1 MSTGVKKGNT
11 LFYKGCNFLKQRL
24 VLSLLSGKPV
34 KITEIRALDDEPG
47 LREFEVSLIRLLDKI
62 TNGTVIELN
71 ETGTALYFQP
81 GLLFGGAVE
90 HNCSLRRG
98 LGYYLEVLFMLGFF
112 CKQPLNVTL
121 HGVTSNNIDPSVDIL
136 KTSFMQTLKR
146 FIVDDEGLELKIKKR
161 GKFLFVSFLT

>member
-1 MSTGVKKGNT
+1 M
-11 LFYKGCNFLKQRL
+11 
-24 VLSLLSGKPV
+24 